1 VLCCSGVAQPQST
14 EHWKDV
20 RFTKL
25 ELKVGLLTKTWHH
38 PESEKLFLEEVYA
51 YSFMLPQVPT
61 MSLGFRTC
69 TRRLASIWADFT
81 LGTQVD
87 VGEESVRQVASGL
100 RAHFTLETFCPG
112 RKVVVVTNLKA
123 AKMAGAE
130 SAGMVMAC
138 VHESGKVELVDPP
151 ADAKVGERIFIEGL
165 SGAPATPTQVQKK
178 KILPSVLQDLKTDAG
193 CIATWQGKPLMTSA
207 GPLKVCTSLDN
218 AISHPYRRESR
229 TETVQAAGLRDQSL
243 PQVISNASSPIS

>member
-1 VLCCSGVAQPQST
+1 M
-14 EHWKDV
+14 
-20 RFTKL
+20 
-25 ELKVGLLTKTWHH
+25 
-38 PESEKLFLEEVYA
+38 
-51 YSFMLPQVPT
+51 SF
-61 MSLGFRTC
+61 GFRTC
-69 TRRLASIWADFT
+69 TRRLASIWADVT

-138 VHESGKVELVDPP
+138 VHESGKVELVEPP

-165 SGAPATPTQVQKK
+165 SGAPATPAQVQKK
-178 KILPSVLQDLKTDAG
+178 KILPTVLQDLKTDAG
-193 CIATWQGKPLMTSA
+193 CIATWQGKPLMTSS

-229 TETVQAAGLRDQSL
+229 TETVPHGNGAGSWAERSIPTAGHFECQLSHLLSTHRRSAKR
-243 PQVISNASSPIS
+243 ISANTVL